1 MHPARQTREAS
12 HALARLGQVDA
23 GRALFPQQHPV
34 GIDAG
39 GFHTD
44 VLAVGNGNVLLLHE
58 LAFLEVTDL
67 LAELRA
73 LLGESFVALLATEK
87 ELPVASAVSAYPFNS
102 QLLTLPDGS
111 MTIVAPEEAR
121 EDSRARAFLQRV
133 IEADGP
139 VKTLH
144 HLDLRESM
152 ENGGGPACLRQRI
165 VLQDGERSAIEAR
178 VFWDEALGAE
188 LEAWVRRHYRD
199 RLVGEDLADP
209 SLARENMQALDELT
223 RILRIG
229 SVYDFQK

>member
-1 MHPARQTREAS
+1 MDAL
-12 HALARLGQVDA
+12 HAE
-23 GRALFPQQHPV
+23 
-34 GIDAG
+34 
-39 GFHTD
+39 GFD
-44 VLAVGNGNVLLLHE
+44 
-58 LAFLEVTDL
+58 
-67 LAELRA
+67 A

-133 IEADGP
+133 IEAGGP

-165 VLQDGERSAIEAR
+165 CLRDEEKSAIRAR
-178 VFWDEALGAE
+178 VFLDDPLASE
-188 LEAWVRRHYRD
+188 LEGWIRKHYRD
-199 RLVGEDLADP
+199 RLAAEDLRDVR
-209 SLARENMQALDELT
+209 LWRESCAALDELT
-223 RILRIG
+223 GILRLGPI
-229 SVYDFQK
+229 YDFQR